1 MSGNL
6 YKSCE
11 DEEKSG
17 TLNENTED
25 TEKSGTIEGGSED
38 KQNSVAF
45 GFGEDEAQSG
55 APYRYGEE
63 EVQSGMFDEISEDGN
78 CFGST
83 SRSSGFDS
91 KMSLDGETEDDE
103 MVGDSIG
110 TQNIVQILERITV
123 GQIYSTKKELQ
134 HKLRMITIFQNF
146 DYTTYK

>member
-11 DEEKSG
+11 DEEKSE

-25 TEKSGTIEGGSED
+25 TEKSGTIERGSED
-38 KQNSVAF
+38 KQNNVAF

-83 SRSSGFDS
+83 SGSSGFDS
-91 KMSLDGETEDDE
+91 KMSLDGETEDDK

-123 GQIYSTKKELQ
+123 GQIYSTKKGV
-134 HKLRMITIFQNF
+134 
-146 DYTTYK
+146 TT